1 MRVIAVPTLNA
12 ENLRRELHAKGVVDP
27 SVRITKRSGEV
38 LIPIIGPAPLDL
50 ARFGARYEDEVH
62 ASLSPRRTPP
72 NPRREIEE
80 RLRARGVPP
89 ELAPRRWERIGD
101 ILVIRVS
108 AAARP
113 HANVI
118 AAAFGEVLRVR
129 TVVED
134 RSGIHGPMRTPDVR
148 VLWGDGTE
156 TVHVEAGVRYALDVG
171 HIMFSSGNLAER
183 VALPARV
190 RPGAVVVDL
199 FAGIG
204 YFALPIALRS
214 RARVVY
220 ACEVNP
226 VAFRY
231 LTTNVRLNRATNV
244 IPRLGDCRDVAP
256 RAVADWVL
264 MGHFDAREY
273 LDVAFDALRGRG
285 SIVYHE
291 LCPKEQYPDALTR
304 RLAAAARSHWM
315 NVVSIRTRI
324 VKSYAPGIVHATAE
338 LAVTPQTRR
347 SATEMQIS
355 DGHLGTS
362 VME

>member
-1 MRVIAVPTLNA
+1 MRVVAVPTINA
-12 ENLRRELHAKGVVDP
+12 ENLRRELHAKGIVDP
-27 SVRITKRSGEV
+27 SVRITKRGGEV
-38 LIPIIGPAPLDL
+38 LIPVTRPPPLDL
-50 ARFGARYEDEVH
+50 ARFGARYEDEDH
-62 ASLSPRRTPP
+62 ATLSPRSTPP
-72 NPRREIEE
+72 SPRRAIEE
-80 RLRARGVPP
+80 RLLARGVPR

-101 ILVIRVS
+101 IVVIRFS

-113 HANVI
+113 HAELI
-118 AAAFGEVLRVR
+118 AAVCGAVLRVR

-156 TVHVEAGVRYALDVG
+156 TLHVEGGVRYALDVG
-171 HIMFSSGNLAER
+171 RIMFSSGNLAER

-190 RPGAVVVDL
+190 RPGDVVVDL

-231 LTTNVRLNRATNV
+231 LTTNIRLNRATNV
-244 IPRLGDCRDVAP
+244 IPRLGDCREVAP

-285 SIVYHE
+285 TILYHE

-304 RLAAAARSHWM
+304 RLAAAARARWM

-347 SATEMQIS
+347 
-355 DGHLGTS
+355 
-362 VME
+362 

>member
-1 MRVIAVPTLNA
+1 MRVVAVPKRNA
-12 ENLRRELHAKGVVDP
+12 ESLRQELHAKAAIDR
-27 SVRITKRSGEV
+27 SVRITKRGDEV
-38 LIPIIGPAPLDL
+38 LIPVTDQASLDL
-50 ARFGARYEDEVH
+50 ARFGARCDDEDH
-62 ASLSPRRTPP
+62 ATLSPRSTPP
-72 NPRREIEE
+72 RPRREIEE
-80 RLRARGVPP
+80 RLLARGVPP

-101 ILVIRVS
+101 IVVIRVS

-113 HANVI
+113 HAELI
-118 AAAFGEVLRVR
+118 AAVCGEVLRVR

-156 TVHVEAGVRYALDVG
+156 TIHLEGGVRYALDVG
-171 HIMFSSGNLAER
+171 RIMFSSGNLAER
-183 VALPARV
+183 VTLPTRV
-190 RPGAVVVDL
+190 RPGDVVVDL

-214 RARVVY
+214 RVRVVY

-231 LTTNVRLNRATNV
+231 LTTNIRLNRATNV
-244 IPRLGDCRDVAP
+244 IPRFGNCREVAP

-285 SIVYHE
+285 TIVYHE
-291 LCPKEQYPDALTR
+291 LCPREQFPDALTR
-304 RLAAAARSHWM
+304 RLAAAARARWM

-324 VKSYAPGIVHATAE
+324 VKSSAPGIVHAPAK
-338 LAVTPQTRR
+338 LAFTPKTRR
-347 SATEMQIS
+347 
-355 DGHLGTS
+355 
-362 VME
+362 

>member
-1 MRVIAVPTLNA
+1 MRVIAVPTINA

-50 ARFGARYEDEVH
+50 ARFGARYEDH
-62 ASLSPRRTPP
+62 ATLSPRSTPP
-72 NPRREIEE
+72 SARRAIEE
-80 RLRARGVPP
+80 RLLARGVPR
-89 ELAPRRWERIGD
+89 ELAPQRWERIGD
-101 ILVIRVS
+101 ILAIRVS

-113 HANVI
+113 HAERI
-118 AAAFGEVLRVR
+118 AAVCGEVLRVR

-171 HIMFSSGNLAER
+171 RIMFSSGNLAER

-190 RPGAVVVDL
+190 QPGAVVVDL

-220 ACEVNP
+220 ACEVYP

-231 LTTNVRLNRATNV
+231 LTTNIRLNLATNV
-244 IPRLGDCRDVAP
+244 IPR
-256 RAVADWVL
+256 
-264 MGHFDAREY
+264 F
-273 LDVAFDALRGRG
+273 
-285 SIVYHE
+285 
-291 LCPKEQYPDALTR
+291 
-304 RLAAAARSHWM
+304 
-315 NVVSIRTRI
+315 
-324 VKSYAPGIVHATAE
+324 
-338 LAVTPQTRR
+338 
-347 SATEMQIS
+347 
-355 DGHLGTS
+355 
-362 VME
+362 

>member
-1 MRVIAVPTLNA
+1 MRVVAVPKRNA
-12 ENLRRELHAKGVVDP
+12 ESLRQELHAKAAIDR
-27 SVRITKRSGEV
+27 SVRITKRGDEV
-38 LIPIIGPAPLDL
+38 LIPVTDQASLDL
-50 ARFGARYEDEVH
+50 ARFGARYEDYPTLTRR
-62 ASLSPRRTPP
+62 STPPDPRRDL
-72 NPRREIEE
+72 EE
-80 RLRARGVPP
+80 QLRARGVPP
-89 ELAPRRWERIGD
+89 GVALHRWERIGD

-108 AAARP
+108 AVARP
-113 HANVI
+113 HAELI
-118 AAAFGEVLRVR
+118 AAVCGEVLRVR

-156 TVHVEAGVRYALDVG
+156 TIHLEGGVRYALDVG
-171 HIMFSSGNLAER
+171 RIMFSSGNLAER
-183 VALPARV
+183 VALPTRV
-190 RPGAVVVDL
+190 RPGDVVVDL

-214 RARVVY
+214 RVRVVY

-231 LTTNVRLNRATNV
+231 LTTNIRLNRATNV
-244 IPRLGDCRDVAP
+244 IPRLGDCREVAP

-285 SIVYHE
+285 TILYHE

-304 RLAAAARSHWM
+304 RLAAAARARWM

-347 SATEMQIS
+347 
-355 DGHLGTS
+355 
-362 VME
+362 

>member
-1 MRVIAVPTLNA
+1 MRVVAVPKRNA
-12 ENLRRELHAKGVVDP
+12 ESLQRALRAKACVDR
-27 SVRITKRSGEV
+27 SVRITKRGDEV
-38 LIPIIGPAPLDL
+38 LIPVTDQVSFDL
-50 ARFGARYEDEVH
+50 ARFGARYEDH
-62 ASLSPRRTPP
+62 PTLTSRTTPP
-72 NPRREIEE
+72 NPRHELEE
-80 RLRARGVPP
+80 RLRAGGVPP
-89 ELAPRRWERIGD
+89 EVAPHRWERIGD
-101 ILVIRVS
+101 ILVLRVS
-108 AAARP
+108 PEARR
-113 HANVI
+113 HAKVI

-156 TVHVEAGVRYALDVG
+156 TVHVEGGVRYALDVG
-171 HIMFSSGNLAER
+171 RIMFSSGNLAER
-183 VALPARV
+183 VALPTRV
-190 RPGAVVVDL
+190 RPGDVVVDL

-231 LTTNVRLNRATNV
+231 LTTNIRLNRVTNV

-264 MGHFDAREY
+264 MGHFDARDY

-285 SIVYHE
+285 TIVYHE

-304 RLAAAARSHWM
+304 RLAAAARTRWM

-347 SATEMQIS
+347 RATETQIS
-355 DGHLGTS
+355 DGLLGTS